1 MTAATP
7 LPPPIVKLAKAP
19 DEQRMLVRGVRWKDY
34 VILREALDTPGLR
47 MTYYKGALE
56 FMSPSRN
63 HELWKKNIARL
74 IEFYALERGIDLY
87 GYGGTTFR
95 REAEERGLEP
105 DECYAVD
112 RVMPEGDVPD
122 IALEVIYTSPLLD
135 KLEVY
140 RGLGVREVWL
150 FEKGTFSVFGLE
162 GGRYVRLERSTLVP
176 TLDLAVIARFAT
188 REDQPQALREL
199 RDLLRSGT

>member
-1 MTAATP
+1 MTVAS
-7 LPPPIVKLAKAP
+7 AP
-19 DEQRMLVRGVRWKDY
+19 DEQRMLVHGVSWKDY

-47 MTYYKGALE
+47 MTFFKGMLE
-56 FMSPSRN
+56 LMRPSRN
-63 HELWKKNIARL
+63 HELWKTNIARL
-74 IEFYALERGIDLY
+74 IELFALERNIDLY

-95 REAEERGLEP
+95 REAAERGLEP
-105 DECYAVD
+105 DECYCIA

-122 IALEVIYTSPLLD
+122 IALEVVYTSPLIN

-150 FEKGTFSVFGLE
+150 FEKGAFALHRLDGD
-162 GGRYVRLERSTLVP
+162 RYVSIDRSTFVP
-176 TLDLAVIARFAT
+176 SLDYALIARFAT

-199 RDLLRSGT
+199 RDALRAGA